1 MRNTAIAVMLALL
14 PWPCLGQEASW
25 PDLSSPARA
34 VGGGEHDAAVVV
46 GIEAYDKVP
55 GVPGARANA
64 KEWYQYLTNTR
75 GVPPQNVKL
84 LTDEDAAK
92 EQILDEAKHVAGLA
106 GEGGTLWFV
115 FVGHGAPS
123 ADGKDGLLVGAD
135 ARQTAESLEA
145 RSVRRGELLKV
156 LGQSKASG
164 ISVVIDACFSGRG
177 QDGSA
182 IVAGLQPLRTL
193 VAGGPVDPRMV
204 VLTAAKGNQFAGA
217 LPGAN
222 RPAFSYLVLGGL
234 RGWAAQGKKAAVTA
248 EDLWRYATNALEA
261 TLRGR
266 KQEPDIMG
274 KQGAVF
280 GVSAGE
286 TGPDLAKLA
295 LATAGSAG
303 GGFTVTNLPSV
314 PRAQAP
320 EALDASVTDG
330 LDFRS
335 VDIEALKKYDAAS
348 ELDKSNDAA
357 PEDKAESWRQL
368 AKDAPKFADM
378 AAKRAAEWDTFA
390 AQKKAADEARQ
401 KRVEARDAD
410 WGKLSALLA
419 LRVVPQASKTR
430 WSGEFLKAYWKSPGV
445 EPAMAKG
452 LAAHVEA
459 GDMQEALKKLALKAP
474 KEEEGAS
481 ESVAKHARATAGK
494 AGIQWVRIPGG
505 TFTMGSSDVG
515 SDAQP
520 HQVTVKSFQ
529 MAKTLVTFGQ
539 YKKCVGE
546 GDCTAAHVSDG
557 SCYVWNGSKWEQGT
571 LPASFQGDDQPV
583 VCVDWEQAQ
592 AFAKWAGGR
601 LPSEAEW
608 EFAARSGGKEQKYPW
623 GDEEATCERAVIA
636 AGGNGC
642 GRNATWP
649 VCSKPAGNT
658 KQGLCDMAGNAWEW
672 LQDWYHDPY
681 NGAPTDGSAWESPA
695 GSLRVLRG
703 GSWDYFAGYARSADR
718 GGSGPGDLVNVYGF
732 RPAR

>member
-25 PDLSSPARA
+25 PDLSQPAQA

-46 GIEAYDKVP
+46 GIERYSDVP
-55 GVPGARANA
+55 GVPGAKSNA
-64 KEWYQYLTNTR
+64 KAWYEHLTETR
-75 GVPPQNVKL
+75 GVPAQNVKL
-84 LTDEDAAK
+84 LVN
-92 EQILDEAKHVAGLA
+92 DEATREQMLKAAGQKARQA
-106 GEGGTLWFV
+106 GPEGTLWFV

-123 ADGKDGLLVGAD
+123 SDGKDGLLVGRD
-135 ARQTAESLEA
+135 AQQTAESLQE
-145 RSVRRGELLKV
+145 RSVKRGELLKA
-156 LGQSKASG
+156 LAASQAG
-164 ISVVIDACFSGRG
+164 SIRVVIDACFSGRG
-177 QDGSA
+177 QDGNTIA
-182 IVAGLQPLRTL
+182 PGLQPLVT
-193 VAGGPVDPRMV
+193 VTGAGAMDPRMV

-217 LPGAN
+217 LPGAS

-248 EDLWRYATNALEA
+248 GDLWNYAKNALEA
-261 TLRGR
+261 TLKGR
-266 KQEPDIMG
+266 EQTPDLIG
-274 KQGAVF
+274 KENAV
-280 GVSAGE
+280 VAPSAGE
-286 TGPDLAKLA
+286 KGPSLARLA
-295 LATAGSAG
+295 ESTAG

-314 PRAQAP
+314 PRARAP

-348 ELDKSNDAA
+348 ELDKSGDAA

-410 WGKLSALLA
+410 WGKLSDLLA
-419 LRVVPQASKTR
+419 LRVVPQASKAR

-481 ESVAKHARATAGK
+481 ESGAKPARAAAGK
-494 AGIQWVRIPGG
+494 AGIQWVRIPAG

-529 MAKTLVTFGQ
+529 MAKTLVTNKQ
-539 YKKCVGE
+539 YKACVDAGA
-546 GDCTAAHVSDG
+546 CTAAQDYG
-557 SCYVWNGSKWEQGT
+557 SGYN
-571 LPASFQGDDQPV
+571 GDDQPV
-583 VCVDWEQAQ
+583 VGVDWNQAG
-592 AFAKWAGGR
+592 AFSKWAGGR

-623 GDEEATCERAVIA
+623 GNEDATCGNAVIS
-636 AGGNGC
+636 GC
-642 GRNATWP
+642 GYNAPAP
-649 VCSKPAGNT
+649 VCSKPNGNT
-658 KQGLCDMAGNAWEW
+658 AQGLCDMAGNAWEW
-672 LQDWYHDPY
+672 VQDWYHGSY

-695 GSLRVLRG
+695 GSYRVLRG
-703 GSWDYFAGYARSADR
+703 GSWYYGAGDARSARRDYFV
-718 GGSGPGDLVNVYGF
+718 PGIRYYDLGF
-732 RPAR
+732 RPARRGQ